1 MSRLQKEKSL
11 LEVGKYRTENDEAEM
26 LRRECEMTGKY
37 VLVWEIQN
45 VECQIQIKIKRG
57 GKT

>member
-26 LRRECEMTGKY
+26 LRRECEMEKAE
-37 VLVWEIQN
+37 L
-45 VECQIQIKIKRG
+45 KIKRETEN
-57 GKT
+57 KE